1 MNRNNFKLIRLS
13 VVSILLDQNNPRI
26 RVANTQQECFQ
37 ILMDHPVEQTALISL
52 AKHIAK
58 NGISIEPI
66 VVSKSDDG
74 KKYIVRDGNRR
85 IMALKMLLN
94 PKNCPDVSTRKIFET
109 LKNKY
114 IANIDKRVD
123 VYFSSDE
130 NSIIEYIELKHT
142 GENGGIGQRQWSA
155 FLQSYF
161 GMKNEKNAK
170 YKRAAQLLLWMEA
183 RKYNLN
189 SDFPI
194 TTLARFLSIDYL
206 NKFGFEVTDERIF
219 IKENYPWE
227 KSFHIFK
234 VILDNI
240 TNKRINVS
248 RSKNNDS
255 DSVINIAD
263 AEEILQK
270 YVDEGI
276 KNYDN
281 FLSNRENKT
290 IIKDSKSDYGN
301 DNDEQT
307 TEEESNTIEKPNN
320 DETNLEKRS
329 DNQHPNPQENSNN
342 QQSNFNEKPSPEKPE
357 KPEKPRKLK
366 NIIYSKKLNDLLCSH
381 PDYNK
386 LQTLYS
392 SLCMVSAEQ
401 HTPLV
406 TVGIWAF
413 IESLANL
420 YGKTTGDFNSF
431 FGNFINQKLSK
442 NTKNQK
448 HTDFKK
454 SLEYFNNEGNM
465 SKHSSKAM
473 TLDSGTVINKFSMLE
488 EFFITVLEEL
498 RDRE

>member
-1 MNRNNFKLIRLS
+1 MNRNNFKLVKLS
-13 VVSILLDQNNPRI
+13 VSSILLDQNNPRI
-26 RVANTQQECFQ
+26 RVANTQEECFQ
-37 ILMDHPVEQTALISL
+37 ILMDHPAEQTALISL

-94 PKNCPDVSTRKIFET
+94 PKTCPDISTRKIFET

-114 IANIDKRVD
+114 IANIDKKVD

-183 RKYNLN
+183 RKYSLN

-219 IKENYPWE
+219 VRENYDW
-227 KSFHIFK
+227 KKTYHVFK

-240 TNKRINVS
+240 TNKKINVS
-248 RSKNNDS
+248 RNKNNDS

-276 KNYDN
+276 KNYEEEALN
-281 FLSNRENKT
+281 QPENDDVKPE
-290 IIKDSKSDYGN
+290 N
-301 DNDEQT
+301 DN
-307 TEEESNTIEKPNN
+307 KP
-320 DETNLEKRS
+320 
-329 DNQHPNPQENSNN
+329 DNENPDNGG
-342 QQSNFNEKPSPEKPE
+342 KPGRPVKPGTGGKPE
-357 KPEKPRKLK
+357 KPKKLK
-366 NIIYSKKLNDLLCSH
+366 NIVYSNNLNEILCSK
-381 PDYNK
+381 PEYNK

-420 YGKTTGDFNSF
+420 YGKTTGDFYSF

-442 NTKNQK
+442 GNKNQK

-454 SLEYFNNEGNM
+454 SLEYFNSEGNM
-465 SKHSSKAM
+465 SKHSSIAM
-473 TLDSGTVINKFSMLE
+473 TLDSATVINKFSILE
-488 EFFITVLEEL
+488 EFFIAVLEDMQKQE
-498 RDRE
+498 